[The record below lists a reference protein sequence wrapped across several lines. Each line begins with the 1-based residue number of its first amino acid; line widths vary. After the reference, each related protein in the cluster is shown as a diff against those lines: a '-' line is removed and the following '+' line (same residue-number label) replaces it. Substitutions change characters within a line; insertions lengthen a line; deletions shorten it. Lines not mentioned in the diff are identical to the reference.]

1 MARCCPIA
9 PASRPVLHRP
19 RRRAP
24 RLRHVPILL
33 TLLDGVRWDGTPV
46 AGERPQALLAALA
59 GAGRTVGTDRLVDL
73 VWGEDVPAN
82 PAKALQ
88 VLVSRVRSV
97 LGADVLLTDGDG
109 YRLALAAEQVDA
121 RQLRT
126 LARQAARTLA
136 TDPAAAATLAEQ
148 ALALA
153 PAGVPEPAPGPL
165 ADVRHAA
172 EDDLRDAAV
181 VRARALARSGRP
193 AEGLAGLEEAARAV
207 PGDEGL
213 LVDLLRAEAAVRGP
227 AAALERFAVYRSGLR
242 DRLGSDPGPALQ
254 RVHGELL
261 AMDSPVREG
270 LRYAA
275 GPLFG
280 RDDDLRTVEGLLT
293 TARVVSVVGPGG
305 LGKTTLAHS
314 VARAATQPVVHFV
327 ELVGVT
333 APEDLVGEIG
343 SALGVRDSVAG
354 RRTLTPEQRADV
366 RARIA
371 QQLDQAPTLL
381 VLDNCEHIV
390 AAVADLVAFLV
401 ATTRELR
408 VLTTTRAPLAIS
420 AERVHLLP
428 HLGTT
433 NAVDLFRTRAEA
445 ARPGV
450 PLDEEA
456 VRAIVDRLDG
466 LPLAIELAA
475 AKVRVMS
482 PAEISR
488 RLDDRFRLLR
498 GGDRSAPDRH
508 RTLLAVIEW
517 SWRLLEERERR
528 ALRYLSA
535 FHDGFTLD
543 AAGAVLG
550 EDALDAVEDLVD
562 QSLLVVTATGE
573 ETRYRALET
582 VREFGRLQREATGE
596 SSKVAAALQAWAVE
610 LAAREGARLFSPD
623 QVEAMAHLR
632 TEETNLADVLR
643 DAVAAGDPDAVAVLF
658 ATLGGYWSIS
668 GDHFR
673 SMSLTSA
680 IASTLHGWEPPPA
693 LADTARAA
701 LCVAL
706 FSARFTGS
714 ADAEQLVGQLAA
726 LGPGEGARSLAALV
740 RVTLAQTE
748 GMATD
753 LTPLLDDPDP
763 WVHCLTLQWAA
774 HQWENTGD
782 PRRAVAALHEA
793 LPLVRAEEGPWRRAM
808 IDAQLAELHAQLG
821 DPALAAAHAQAALPV
836 LDRLGASDDAIQSR
850 SILAMAAMI
859 AGDLTAATAIVEEIS
874 TLAPTGLPG
883 GDVAILTSRAQL
895 ALATGEVATGLALH
909 RRAAAASRSLR
920 LPGSEEGATPWAL
933 SGEAVA
939 VSAFALHGS
948 GEEGADLRDAL
959 AAKALDAL
967 DPERPFMDYP
977 IGGLVLFAL
986 GLWAL
991 LRTDRPAG
999 DAVRGLVLAD
1009 RFAYYRFAPTMQWE
1023 QACRLCEERAPG
1035 VRASVEAEYD
1045 ERRGPDLLVEARAA
1059 VRRLL

>member
-1 MARCCPIA
+1 MPI
-9 PASRPVLHRP
+9 S
-19 RRRAP
+19 
-24 RLRHVPILL
+24 L

-46 AGERPQALLAALA
+46 PGERPQALLAALA
-59 GAGRTVGTDRLVDL
+59 TAGRTVGTERLVAL

-82 PAKALQ
+82 PGKALQ
-88 VLVSRVRSV
+88 VLVSRVRAV
-97 LGADVLLTDGDG
+97 VGAATLVTDGDG
-109 YRLALAAEQVDA
+109 YRLTLAADQVDA
-121 RQLRT
+121 RLLRT
-126 LARQAARTLA
+126 QARAAREALA
-136 TDPAAAATLAEQ
+136 TDPAAALALADT

-153 PAGVPEPAPGPL
+153 PAGVPEPAAGPL
-165 ADVRHAA
+165 ADLRRDA
-172 EDDLRDAAV
+172 EEDLRAAAV
-181 VRARALARSGRP
+181 VRARALARVGRP
-193 AEGLAGLEEAARAV
+193 ADALPGLERAAREQ
-207 PGDEGL
+207 PGDEAL
-213 LVDLLRAEAAVRGP
+213 LADLLRAEAAVRGP
-227 AAALERFAVYRSGLR
+227 AAALERFSAYRAGVQ
-242 DRLGSDPGPALQ
+242 DRLGSDPGPDLQ
-254 RVHGELL
+254 RVHRELL
-261 AMDSPVREG
+261 ASDSPVREG
-270 LRYAA
+270 VRYAA
-275 GPLFG
+275 GPLLG
-280 RDDDLRTVEGLLT
+280 RDDDLRTVEGLLAS
-293 TARVVSVVGPGG
+293 ARVVSVVGPGG
-305 LGKTTLAHS
+305 LGKTTLAHT
-314 VARAATQPVVHFV
+314 VAREATQPVVHFV

-333 APEDLVGEIG
+333 APEDLVGEVG

-381 VLDNCEHIV
+381 VLDNCEHVV

-408 VLTTTRAPLAIS
+408 VLTTTRAPLAIA

-433 NAVDLFRTRAEA
+433 DAVDLFRTRAEA

-450 PLDEEA
+450 LLEETA
-456 VRAIVDRLDG
+456 VRAVVDRLDG

-482 PAEISR
+482 PAEIAR

-528 ALRYLSA
+528 ALRYVSA

-562 QSLLVVTATGE
+562 QSLLTVTDDGTA
-573 ETRYRALET
+573 TRYRVLET

-596 SSKVAAALQAWAVE
+596 SQKVAAALQAWAVD
-610 LAAREGARLFSPD
+610 LAAREGARLFSPR
-623 QVEAMAHLR
+623 QAEAMAHLR

-643 DAVAAGDPDAVAVLF
+643 DAVAGGDPEAVAVLF
-658 ATLGGYWSIS
+658 GTLGGFWSIS

-673 SMSLTSA
+673 SMSLAPA
-680 IASTLHGWEPPPA
+680 IASALHGWDAPPA

-714 ADAEQLVGQLAA
+714 ADAEQLVDQLAA
-726 LGPGEGARSLAALV
+726 LGPGEEGRALAALV
-740 RVTLAQTE
+740 RVTLAQSE
-748 GMATD
+748 GMGTD
-753 LTPLLDDPDP
+753 LTYLIDDADP
-763 WVHCLTLQWAA
+763 WVRCLALQWSA
-774 HQWENTGD
+774 HQWENSGD
-782 PRRAVAALHEA
+782 PRRAVEALHAA
-793 LPLVRAEEGPWRRAM
+793 LPLVRPEEGPWRRAM
-808 IDAQLAELHAQLG
+808 VDAQLAELHAQLG
-821 DPALAAAHAQAALPV
+821 DPAQAAAHARAALPV
-836 LDRLGASDDAIQSR
+836 LDLLGATDDAIQSR

-859 AGDLTAATAIVEEIS
+859 DDDLATATALVEQIS
-874 TLAPTGLPG
+874 ALAPTGLPG
-883 GDVAILTSRAQL
+883 GDVAILNSRAQL
-895 ALATGEVATGLALH
+895 AIATGDAAEGLRLH
-909 RRAAAASRSLR
+909 RQAAEASRSLR
-920 LPGSEEGATPWAL
+920 LPGSLEGATPWAI

-939 VSAFALHGS
+939 VSAFASYGV
-948 GEEGADLRDAL
+948 GEEGTDLRDAL

-977 IGGLVLFAL
+977 IGGLVLFGL

-991 LRTDRPAG
+991 LRTDRPAA
-999 DAVRGLVLAD
+999 DAVRVLVLAD
-1009 RFAYYRFAPTMQWE
+1009 RFSYYRFAPTMQWDR
-1023 QACRLCEERAPG
+1023 ARGLCEERAPG
-1035 VRASVEAEYD
+1035 VLAAVEAEYG

-1059 VRRLL
+1059 LQRLL